1 MITINLA
8 KAKEITKDRLRRE
21 REPLLTALDIQF
33 QRNLESGTSNA
44 AVVAEKQRLRDLPA
58 LADACT
64 TLEQLK
70 ALRG

>member
-1 MITINLA
+1 MITINMT
-8 KAKEITKDRLRRE
+8 KAKEITKDRLRLE
-21 REPLLTALDIQF
+21 RAPLLAALDIQF
-33 QRNLESGTSNA
+33 QRNLESGASNA